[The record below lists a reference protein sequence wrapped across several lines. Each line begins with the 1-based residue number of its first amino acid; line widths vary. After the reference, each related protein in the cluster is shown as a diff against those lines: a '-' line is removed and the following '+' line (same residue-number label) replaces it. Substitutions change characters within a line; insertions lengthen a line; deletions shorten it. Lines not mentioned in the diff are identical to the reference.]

1 MTDKLNELTAAG
13 VAVWLDDLSRVRLS
27 SGGLDQLR
35 REKHVAGVTTNPT
48 IFAKALSDA
57 DEYNWQLRDLAVRGV
72 EVEESVRMLTTYDVR
87 WACDVMRPSYDGSD
101 GVDGRV
107 SIEVDPRLAHES
119 DRTVA
124 EAKALWWLV
133 DRPNLFIKI
142 PATEA
147 GLPAITATLAEGIS
161 VNVTLIFGLD
171 RYSAVMEAFL
181 AGLEQAKAN
190 GHDLSTIGSVASFFV
205 SRVDSEVDKRLDRMA
220 DKASDTAGKERAL
233 GLKGR
238 AAVANAQ
245 LAYERYTEVFS
256 SDRWKAL
263 AAAGAHPQR
272 PLWASTSTK
281 NPDYRDVIYVEELI
295 APGTV
300 NTMPESVIHAY
311 ADHGETRADTIT
323 GAYDAARTVFTDLE
337 SVGVDMADVI
347 ATLEREGVEKFEAS
361 WQELLDGVRKSL
373 EAAAKGT
380 GAPNK
385 AAKGNAKA
393 AEKAGGNA

>member
-1 MTDKLNELTAAG
+1 MTTDRLGELTAAG

-35 REKHVAGVTTNPT
+35 RDKHVAGVTTNPT

-57 DEYNWQLRDLAVRGV
+57 DEYDWQLRDLAARGV
-72 EVEESVRMLTTYDVR
+72 DVEEAVRMLTTYDVR
-87 WACDVMRPSYDGSD
+87 WACDVMRPSYDGSA

-107 SIEVDPRLAHES
+107 SIEVDPRLAHDS
-119 DRTVA
+119 QRTVA
-124 EAKALWWLV
+124 EARALWWLV

-147 GLPAITATLAEGIS
+147 GLPAITAALAEGIS

-171 RYSAVMEAFL
+171 RYSQVMEAFL
-181 AGLEQAKAN
+181 TGLEQAKAN

-205 SRVDSEVDKRLDRMA
+205 SRVDSEVDARLEKIGSAEAKGLR
-220 DKASDTAGKERAL
+220 GK
-233 GLKGR
+233 
-238 AAVANAQ
+238 AAVANAR
-245 LAYERYTEVFS
+245 LAYDRYSEVFG
-256 SDRWKAL
+256 SDRWQAL
-263 AAAGAHPQR
+263 AGAGAHPQR

-281 NPDYRDVIYVEELI
+281 NPDYRDVVYVEELI

-300 NTMPESVIHAY
+300 NTMPEPVIHAY
-311 ADHGETRADTIT
+311 ADHGETHQDTVT
-323 GAYDAARTVFTDLE
+323 GAYDDARRVFADLE
-337 SVGVDMADVI
+337 SVGVDLADVI

-373 EAAAKGT
+373 AAAGQ
-380 GAPNK
+380 GSSSPGD
-385 AAKGNAKA
+385 AARGNADA
-393 AEKAGGNA
+393 AARAGGNA